1 MEAVALLEKQLDL
14 VLTDPG
20 LGFLAVIGSQLG
32 NQFLVLWGN
41 LVGAAM
47 RSSGAISQAAL
58 TMLSEPLDPLEDRGA
73 GGAEGPGGFRDVLS
87 VGKEEID
94 HRPAVPLGLPRVS
107 QPVVVSLS
115 SCHGV
120 TPGP

>member
-32 NQFLVLWGN
+32 NQLLMVWGS
-41 LVGAAM
+41 LMGTAM
-47 RSSGAISQAAL
+47 RSSGAISQAPLAL
-58 TMLSEPLDPLEDRGA
+58 LPEPLDPLEDCGARGA
-73 GGAEGPGGFRDVLS
+73 EDPGGFRDVLS
-87 VGKEEID
+87 VGKEEVD
-94 HRPAVPLGLPRVS
+94 HRPAVALGLPRVS

-115 SCHGV
+115 SYHGI
-120 TPGP
+120 TPAP